1 MQIVGKQ
8 VDVPVFSMKTQ
19 VNPIDITKTRFL
31 ADNIKGSSKYGM
43 KLRLWEALQ
52 ELAAERGWKIGA
64 KSSFYRL
71 CDAINE
77 MFVD

>member
-1 MQIVGKQ
+1 MNAQE
-8 VDVPVFSMKTQ
+8 
-19 VNPIDITKTRFL
+19 FL